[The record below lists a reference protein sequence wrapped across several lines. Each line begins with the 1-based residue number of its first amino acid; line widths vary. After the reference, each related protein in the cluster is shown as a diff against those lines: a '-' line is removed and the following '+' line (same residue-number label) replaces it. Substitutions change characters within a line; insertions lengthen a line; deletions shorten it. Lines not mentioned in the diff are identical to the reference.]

1 MKTADKSH
9 SVTPWNLMLVLK
21 LHIQFETE
29 WNVKMY
35 LLIYFVWSVYQ
46 QTPLFLM
53 ALLDY
58 CIVVSLK

>member
-1 MKTADKSH
+1 
-9 SVTPWNLMLVLK
+9 MLVLK
-21 LHIQFETE
+21 LHIHFETE